1 MDYTNVCGFLVKDYR
16 YNVEI
21 DFWSQ
26 EDFEMYILDHRE
38 RFESEWVNPNTNYVE
53 VTFGE

>member
-1 MDYTNVCGFLVKDYR
+1 MDYTNVCGFIVKDYR

-26 EDFEMYILDHRE
+26 EDYERYIFDHRE
-38 RFESEWVNPNTNYVE
+38 RFESEWENPNTNYVE
-53 VTFGE
+53 ATLGE